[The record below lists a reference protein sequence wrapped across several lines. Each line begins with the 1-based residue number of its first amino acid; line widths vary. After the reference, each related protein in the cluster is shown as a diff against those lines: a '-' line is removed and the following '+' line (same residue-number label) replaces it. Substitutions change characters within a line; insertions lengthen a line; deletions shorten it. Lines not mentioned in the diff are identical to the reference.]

1 MATSHLVVTFC
12 ATAGKNGEDLG
23 VDEEQVVL
31 FVYLLFDVLNCKVR
45 GKLLSNFFPRNPHFV
60 NTHTLTTIRFPI
72 QSPVWRSS
80 TRFCVHLL
88 CKEKVG
94 TS

>member
-12 ATAGKNGEDLG
+12 TTAGKNGEDLG

-45 GKLLSNFFPRNPHFV
+45 GKLLSNFSPRNPHLV
-60 NTHTLTTIRFPI
+60 NTHSWPSGFHSVT
-72 QSPVWRSS
+72 
-80 TRFCVHLL
+80 CVPRACGFVYILL
-88 CKEKVG
+88 
-94 TS
+94 SNF

>member
-45 GKLLSNFFPRNPHFV
+45 GKLLSNFFQRNPHFV
-60 NTHTLTTIRFPI
+60 NTH
-72 QSPVWRSS
+72 SHDHPVSHS
-80 TRFCVHLL
+80 ITCVA
-88 CKEKVG
+88 K
-94 TS
+94 

>member
-45 GKLLSNFFPRNPHFV
+45 TSFPRNPHFV
-60 NTHTLTTIRFPI
+60 NTH
-72 QSPVWRSS
+72 SHDHPVSHS
-80 TRFCVHLL
+80 ITCVA
-88 CKEKVG
+88 K
-94 TS
+94 